1 MEIDKWRDDK
11 GFWSTLLKK
20 KKNICLKQI
29 RKVHLRSCNTWSHVD
44 RLRLVYLCVIAGMV
58 MAKDE
63 KVWIPHKYIKLV
75 MDFNKL
81 RKYPWGL
88 HSFDALVTS
97 IITARDKVKTQ
108 NSYVIDGFSYA
119 LQIWLMEAI
128 PDIGSLLSKKLRE
141 GVTSMR
147 CRNWKGSAKVSYE
160 DIISLESDFGSTGQV
175 FPYIS
180 STGNCDVI
188 VDASFER
195 AVEMKDERVDLIID
209 MYRKKHDWSKHVWGY
224 QETVQPYVY
233 SSEEDGSEEEEAGET
248 SENEMEEESI
258 HVSPTKKRKN
268 KFQDIGAESRK
279 KRLLCQRSTDKY
291 RDLEAEMK
299 SYIHGLLKSSFASLA
314 LEVREIID
322 ARFAKFEEMVLSSQ
336 TPCPSRA
343 PAPSNTPGA
352 APACTDADAPAPS
365 PPDDVPAP
373 SPSRSRAPASSRSRA
388 PASSR
393 SRAPASSRSRASA
406 PSPVVGKTRSQTKQD
421 ADLSDVFG
429 SLFGTLDVNLG
440 TQEHLQ
446 KTMGNLTQESY
457 VNGFDPSQGKK
468 TEAPENFTTPMT
480 SFRPSILKR
489 PSLTDI
495 DEPEGRCKD
504 SDYTLVFVPEDKWSK
519 LVEWSLNPNRLQI
532 GPSTFDGELCSR
544 IIGPN
549 HWFKNYDIDAMMYL
563 FQEKTSLCRWKV
575 ERVAFLS
582 CLFSNQIISSNGKF
596 QGNKRGYQV
605 DDILLDYGRGEL
617 PYHGRTGS
625 VWDVDVDRLYIP
637 VFVNQNHWISMCV
650 NLVNR
655 TVEVFDC
662 GGRKNTRTVEAFASL
677 IPRIV
682 KAVQPSD
689 KKKDLNVK
697 QYSISYVPMPS
708 LNKTGNDCGAYAL
721 KFIECHVLGLD
732 FALLNDENIQE
743 ARHKIAYDLWEAA
756 NDEVLQYRMSMFK
769 APKRAPEEVVE
780 LSL

>member
-1 MEIDKWRDDK
+1 MQKFYAITGLKYEDEPDMEIDKWRDDK

-20 KKNICLKQI
+20 KRNICLKEI
-29 RKVHLRSCNTWSHVD
+29 LKVHLRSCNTWSHVD

-75 MDFNKL
+75 MDFDKL
-81 RKYPWGL
+81 RKYPWDL

-128 PDIGSLLSKKLRE
+128 PYIGSLLGKKLRE

-248 SENEMEEESI
+248 SENEMEVEEESI

-268 KFQDIGAESRK
+268 KFQDIGAETRK
-279 KRLLCQRSTDKY
+279 KRLLCQRPTEKY

-299 SYIHGLLKSSFASLA
+299 SYIHGLLKSSFTSLA

-352 APACTDADAPAPS
+352 A
-365 PPDDVPAP
+365 
-373 SPSRSRAPASSRSRA
+373 
-388 PASSR
+388 
-393 SRAPASSRSRASA
+393 
-406 PSPVVGKTRSQTKQD
+406 KTRSQTKQD
-421 ADLSDVFG
+421 VDLSDVFG

-457 VNGFDPSQGKK
+457 VNGFDPSQDKK

-480 SFRPSILKR
+480 SFRPFIFKR

-495 DEPEGRCKD
+495 DEPEGRCRD

-519 LVEWSLNPNRLQI
+519 LVEWSLNPNQLQI
-532 GPSTFDGELCSR
+532 GTSTFDRVLCSR

-549 HWFKNYDIDAMMYL
+549 HWFKNY
-563 FQEKTSLCRWKV
+563 
-575 ERVAFLS
+575 
-582 CLFSNQIISSNGKF
+582 IISSNNKF
-596 QGNKRGYQV
+596 QGNKRGYKV

-721 KFIECHVLGLD
+721 KFIECHVLGLH

-743 ARHKIAYDLWEAA
+743 ARHKIAYDLWEAE

-769 APKRAPEEVVE
+769 APKRAPEAVAD

>member
-1 MEIDKWRDDK
+1 
-11 GFWSTLLKK
+11 
-20 KKNICLKQI
+20 
-29 RKVHLRSCNTWSHVD
+29 
-44 RLRLVYLCVIAGMV
+44 MV

-75 MDFNKL
+75 MDFDKL

-128 PDIGSLLSKKLRE
+128 PDIGSLLGKKLRE

-248 SENEMEEESI
+248 SENEMEVEEESI

-279 KRLLCQRSTDKY
+279 KKLLCQRSTDKY

-322 ARFAKFEEMVLSSQ
+322 ARFTKFEEMVLSSQ

-343 PAPSNTPGA
+343 PAPANTPGA
-352 APACTDADAPAPS
+352 APACTDAPAPS
-365 PPDDVPAP
+365 PPDDVPAS

-406 PSPVVGKTRSQTKQD
+406 PSPAVAKTRSQTKQD

-429 SLFGTLDVNLG
+429 SLFGILDVNLG

-457 VNGFDPSQGKK
+457 VNGFDPSQDKK

-480 SFRPSILKR
+480 SFRPSIFKR

-495 DEPEGRCKD
+495 DEPEGRSKD
-504 SDYTLVFVPEDKWSK
+504 SDYTLVFVPEEKWSK
-519 LVEWSLNPNRLQI
+519 LVEWSLNPKCHDVFVS
-532 GPSTFDGELCSR
+532 GKS
-544 IIGPN
+544 
-549 HWFKNYDIDAMMYL
+549 
-563 FQEKTSLCRWKV
+563 SLCRWKV

-596 QGNKRGYQV
+596 QGNKRGYKV

-617 PYHGRTGS
+617 PYHGITGS
-625 VWDVDVDRLYIP
+625 VWDVDVNRLYIP

>member
-1 MEIDKWRDDK
+1 
-11 GFWSTLLKK
+11 
-20 KKNICLKQI
+20 
-29 RKVHLRSCNTWSHVD
+29 
-44 RLRLVYLCVIAGMV
+44 MV

-75 MDFNKL
+75 MDFDKL

-128 PDIGSLLSKKLRE
+128 PDIGSLLGKKLRE

-248 SENEMEEESI
+248 SENEMEVEEESI

-322 ARFAKFEEMVLSSQ
+322 PRFAKFEEMVLSSQ

-365 PPDDVPAP
+365 PPDDVLAP
-373 SPSRSRAPASSRSRA
+373 SPSRSRA

-406 PSPVVGKTRSQTKQD
+406 PSPAVAKTRSQTKQD

-457 VNGFDPSQGKK
+457 VNGFDPSQEKK

-480 SFRPSILKR
+480 SFRPSIFKR
-489 PSLTDI
+489 PSLTDF
-495 DEPEGRCKD
+495 DEPEGRCKN

-519 LVEWSLNPNRLQI
+519 LVEWSLNPN
-532 GPSTFDGELCSR
+532 
-544 IIGPN
+544 
-549 HWFKNYDIDAMMYL
+549 
-563 FQEKTSLCRWKV
+563 
-575 ERVAFLS
+575 
-582 CLFSNQIISSNGKF
+582 NQIISSNGKF

-625 VWDVDVDRLYIP
+625 VWDVDVDRLYIL

-769 APKRAPEEVVE
+769 APKRAPEAVVE

>member
-1 MEIDKWRDDK
+1 MDQLPKCLLKEGTKTQFDKVNNTCRASILENVKKFIRVEYDEVLGDPLFGQIMAIYEYKLRFSGRVVHTFVCKQLLTAKLHELWFHFTRRPLRFSMQEFYAITGLKYEEEPDMEIDKWRDDK

-20 KKNICLKQI
+20 KRNICLKKI
-29 RKVHLRSCNTWSHVD
+29 RKVHLRSCNTWSHLD
-44 RLRLVYLCVIAGMV
+44 RL
-58 MAKDE
+58 
-63 KVWIPHKYIKLV
+63 
-75 MDFNKL
+75 
-81 RKYPWGL
+81 
-88 HSFDALVTS
+88 
-97 IITARDKVKTQ
+97 RDKVKTQ
-108 NSYVIDGFSYA
+108 NNYVIDGFSYA

-128 PDIGSLLSKKLRE
+128 LDIGSLLGKKLIE

-147 CRNWKGSAKVSYE
+147 CRNWKGSTKVSYE
-160 DIISLESDFGSTGQV
+160 DIISLEPDFGSTGQV

-180 STGNCDVI
+180 STGNCDII

-209 MYRKKHDWSKHVWGY
+209 I
-224 QETVQPYVY
+224 
-233 SSEEDGSEEEEAGET
+233 SEEEGSEEEEAGET
-248 SENEMEEESI
+248 SENEMEVEEESI
-258 HVSPTKKRKN
+258 HVSPTKRRKN

-279 KRLLCQRSTDKY
+279 KRLFCQRSTEKY

-299 SYIHGLLKSSFASLA
+299 SYIHGLLKSYFTALA

-322 ARFAKFEEMVLSSQ
+322 ARFAKFEKMVLSSQ

-343 PAPSNTPGA
+343 PAPSNTHGA

-365 PPDDVPAP
+365 PADDVHAP
-373 SPSRSRAPASSRSRA
+373 SPSRSRDPAPSRSRAPASSRSRA
-388 PASSR
+388 PASS
-393 SRAPASSRSRASA
+393 PAVA
-406 PSPVVGKTRSQTKQD
+406 KTRSQTKQD
-421 ADLSDVFG
+421 ADLYDVFR

-457 VNGFDPSQGKK
+457 VNGFDPSQDKK
-468 TEAPENFTTPMT
+468 SEAPENFTTPMT
-480 SFRPSILKR
+480 SFRPAIFKR

-504 SDYTLVFVPEDKWSK
+504 SDYTLVFVPEDKWK
-519 LVEWSLNPNRLQI
+519 
-532 GPSTFDGELCSR
+532 
-544 IIGPN
+544 
-549 HWFKNYDIDAMMYL
+549 KN
-563 FQEKTSLCRWKV
+563 SLCRWKV

-582 CLFSNQIISSNGKF
+582 CLFSNQIISANNKF
-596 QGNKRGYQV
+596 QGNKRGYKV

-617 PYHGRTGS
+617 PYHVRTGS

-655 TVEVFDC
+655 TVKVFDC
-662 GGRKNTRTVEAFASL
+662 GGRKNTRTVEAFAIL
-677 IPRIV
+677 IPRFF

-697 QYSISYVPMPS
+697 QYSISYVPIPS

-721 KFIECHVLGLD
+721 KFIECNVLGLD

-743 ARHKIAYDLWEAA
+743 A
-756 NDEVLQYRMSMFK
+756 
-769 APKRAPEEVVE
+769 
-780 LSL
+780 